1 MPSAKPAR
9 DPRVAGLICPATR
22 TPVALERVDVT
33 ARASGPGC
41 RVVVHQHFRNT
52 ETVPL
57 ELVYVFPLDE
67 GAAVCGFEAIVDGT
81 RFAGQVKERE
91 EAFADY
97 DDAMAAGH
105 GAYLLDE
112 ERADVFTASLG
123 NVRPGAEVQLTIT
136 YVTLLA
142 AEGGDLRFTLPTTV
156 SPRYAP
162 AEDRAGV
169 GPTPAEVLN
178 PPVADDVPYHLTFEL
193 GLEMPGPIRRVESP
207 THPVTVDLDGPCG
220 TVRLTQ
226 RGTAMDRDLV
236 VVIAADGLDTLHTR
250 VEATPVGF
258 AAMATLVPTFPAAAT
273 PADVVFLVDRSGSMA
288 GTSIAEVRNAL
299 HLCLRALS
307 AGCRFDI
314 VGFGSTFAS
323 LFGASVPYD
332 EDSLRRATEAV
343 DALDADLG
351 GTEILP
357 ALKSVLERSGVEGLP
372 RQVVLLTDGEV
383 TNTDEVIALA
393 RTHAAAVRIFTFG
406 IGAGASAHLVRAVA
420 RATGGVA
427 EFIAPGERIEA
438 KVLRQFGRLF
448 APALSEVR
456 VEWPAGVQG
465 APDPVPAVFSGEP
478 LVVFGLSEHQPSG
491 VVRLSGRAAGQPFV
505 SEAAIASPAPAAGGT
520 VGPLAARARIRDLEE
535 QPAFLSSRGS
545 RQRRPKANPAVGDIV
560 RLAVAHQLVSRETSF
575 VAIEERDTPVTERA
589 ELRRIPVALTSGW
602 GDARRELGS
611 AQRRL
616 SSSSASMASPPSA
629 AGLHFRMAGDFEM
642 VESSGFTAED
652 MGSLD
657 IAFMRAPAPRQEAWR
672 RDLPH
677 VRLVR
682 LQRAD
687 GSWELDDRLMEAMGG
702 RFLDWDGLLRQVDG
716 PDDDERRRALATAL
730 AVAWLERHA
739 PHYRDEWE
747 RASDKARQWLRG
759 CGARIA
765 SGESLAEFA
774 GRVWQ

>member
-1 MPSAKPAR
+1 MPSATPAR
-9 DPRVAGLICPATR
+9 DTHVAGLICPATR
-22 TPVALERVDVT
+22 TPVALEHVDV
-33 ARASGPGC
+33 RAHAVGPCC
-41 RVVVHQHFRNT
+41 RVEVRQHFRNR

-57 ELVYVFPLDE
+57 ELAYVFPLDE

-81 RFAGQVKERE
+81 RFAGRVKPRD

-97 DDAMAAGH
+97 DDAMAGGH

-123 NVRPGAEVQLTIT
+123 NVRPGAEVQLVIT
-136 YVTLLA
+136 YVTQLA
-142 AEGGDLRFTLPTTV
+142 AEGPALRFSLPTTV
-156 SPRYAP
+156 APRYAP

-169 GPTPAEVLN
+169 GPTPAEALN
-178 PPVADDVPYHLTFEL
+178 PPVAGEVPYRLTFEL
-193 GLEMPGPIRRVESP
+193 GLEMPGAIRRVESP
-207 THPVTVDLDGPCG
+207 THPVTADLDGPRG

-226 RGTAMDRDLV
+226 RDTAMDRDLV

-258 AAMATLVPTFPAAAT
+258 AAMATLVPTFPAAAR

-299 HLCLRALS
+299 HLCLRALTD
-307 AGCRFDI
+307 GCRFDI

-351 GTEILP
+351 GTGILP
-357 ALKSVLERSGVEGLP
+357 ALKSVLARPGVEGLP

-393 RTHAAAVRIFTFG
+393 RTHAATVRIFTFG

-420 RATGGVA
+420 RVTGGVA

-465 APDPVPAVFSGEP
+465 APDHVPAVFSGEP
-478 LVVFGLSEHQPSG
+478 LVVFGLSEMAPSG
-491 VVRLSGRAAGQPFV
+491 VVRISGRSAGQAFAA
-505 SEAAIASPAPAAGGT
+505 EAVLECPAASPGGA
-520 VGPLAARARIRDLEE
+520 VGVLAARARIRDLEE
-535 QPAFLSSRGS
+535 QPAFLSSRSS
-545 RQRRPKANPAVGDIV
+545 RQRRPRPNPAVDAIL

-575 VAIEERDTPVTERA
+575 VAIEERETPVTERA

-602 GDARRELGS
+602 GDVNRASRSAPRAFGVSVARMVPP
-611 AQRRL
+611 Q
-616 SSSSASMASPPSA
+616 SP
-629 AGLHFRMAGDFEM
+629 AGLFCLLAG
-642 VESSGFTAED
+642 ESESGAFADEVRAE
-652 MGSLD
+652 
-657 IAFMRAPAPRQEAWR
+657 EEHWR
-672 RDLPH
+672 RNGVQAVPSVIFNRRWLIQGGQPPDVFAQAIRDILSGAA
-677 VRLVR
+677 R
-682 LQRAD
+682 
-687 GSWELDDRLMEAMGG
+687 EA
-702 RFLDWDGLLRQVDG
+702 
-716 PDDDERRRALATAL
+716 
-730 AVAWLERHA
+730 
-739 PHYRDEWE
+739 
-747 RASDKARQWLRG
+747 
-759 CGARIA
+759 
-765 SGESLAEFA
+765 
-774 GRVWQ
+774 